1 VLFSG
6 VLNVFEIGQF
16 MNDGRCAKCGPSE
29 YDHGRKPGV
38 DLDLCDACYWRKR
51 AEIAIH
57 GLLSVVD
64 HGRIAGGNLSK
75 LSTFVAIAE
84 FTLEKVDVVE

>member
-1 VLFSG
+1 MLFSG
-6 VLNVFEIGQF
+6 VLNVFEMGQF
-16 MNDGRCAKCGPSE
+16 MNGCNCSTCGPAE
-29 YDHGRKPGV
+29 DYHGRKPGV

-57 GLLSVVD
+57 GLRSVVD
-64 HGRIAGGNLSK
+64 HGRIAGGNMSK

-84 FTLEKVDVVE
+84 FALEKVDVVE